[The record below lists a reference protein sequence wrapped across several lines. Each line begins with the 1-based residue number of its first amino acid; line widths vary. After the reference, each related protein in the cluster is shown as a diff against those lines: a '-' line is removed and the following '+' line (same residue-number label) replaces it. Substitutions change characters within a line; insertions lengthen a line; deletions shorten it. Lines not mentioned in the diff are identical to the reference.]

1 MLLLSTQA
9 TSLLRLDGYASAVDE
24 ADLSGIDL
32 DATND
37 FKRAIVASRSM
48 HRALANQLVRSVW
61 VRPLQLEGTGLQ
73 PFRDAAKTCGEARL
87 PLLIVDVPSG
97 VDYLDAV
104 GIQLAAANRL
114 RGAVGNQA
122 SIAIAVRA
130 ENPEGNRNHLDR
142 LSIIRHKAGE
152 WDFKLALDLTT
163 KPDGTWE
170 AEAAMMRVL
179 PRIANI
185 RLTVPRTL
193 LSGGVRW
200 RIASRVI
207 ASATDGGYRGF
218 VSLAPELS
226 LWERHSISTLADRS
240 AMFAANVERRAMRV
254 RGERSRLS
262 GRRQIR

>member
-9 TSLLRLDGYASAVDE
+9 TSLLRLDGYASAVEE

-37 FKRAIVASRSM
+37 IKRAFVASRSM
-48 HRALANQLVRSVW
+48 LKALANQSVRSIW
-61 VRPLQLEGTGLQ
+61 VRPLQLEGAGLQ
-73 PFRDAAKTCGEARL
+73 PFRDAVKTCGENRL
-87 PLLIVDVPSG
+87 PLFVVDVPAG
-97 VDYLDAV
+97 VDHIDAV
-104 GIQLAAANRL
+104 SIQMAAAARL
-114 RGAVGNQA
+114 RKAVGSQA

-142 LSIIRHKAGE
+142 LSMIRHQAGE
-152 WDFKLALDLTT
+152 WDFKLALDLTA

-170 AEAAMMRVL
+170 AEAAMLRVL
-179 PRIANI
+179 PRIATI

-200 RIASRVI
+200 RIASRVV
-207 ASATDGGYRGF
+207 AAATDGGYRGF
-218 VSLAPELS
+218 ISLAPELS
-226 LWERHSISTLADRS
+226 LWERHSVTALADRS
-240 AMFAANVERRAMRV
+240 AMFAANVERRSMRV
-254 RGERSRLS
+254 RGDRSRIP

>member
-9 TSLLRLDGYASAVDE
+9 SSFLRLDGYASAVEE

-37 FKRAIVASRSM
+37 LKRTIVASRSM
-48 HRALANQLVRSVW
+48 HRALANPLVRSVW

-73 PFRDAAKTCGEARL
+73 PFRDAAKTCGESRL
-87 PLLIVDVPSG
+87 PLFIVDVPSG
-97 VDYLDAV
+97 VDHIDAIA
-104 GIQLAAANRL
+104 IQMAAAGRL
-114 RGAVGNQA
+114 RNAVGNQA
-122 SIAIAVRA
+122 GIAIAVRA

-142 LSIIRHKAGE
+142 LSLIRHQVSE
-152 WDFKLALDLTT
+152 WDFKLALDLTA

-170 AEAAMMRVL
+170 AEAAIMRVL

-207 ASATDGGYRGF
+207 ASATDSGYRGF

-240 AMFAANVERRAMRV
+240 AMFAANVERRAMRI
-254 RGERSRLS
+254 RGERSRIS